1 MSTNCFDKHVGRKI
15 KLKRSSL
22 GITQGELGDMLGVT
36 FQQIQK
42 YEKGD
47 NRIGAGKLYEIS
59 TILNVPVSYFFDGL
73 ENNKLNLKDNE
84 EGSSYDTT
92 LSNVPEKE
100 VSTLLKFFIKIK
112 DKKIRDS
119 VTELAKS
126 LSKKD

>member
-1 MSTNCFDKHVGRKI
+1 MSTNYFDKHVGRKI

-126 LSKKD
+126 LSKKY

>member
-1 MSTNCFDKHVGRKI
+1 MSTNSFDKHVGRKI

-84 EGSSYDTT
+84 ENNSYNTT

-100 VSTLLKFFIKIK
+100 VSALLKFFIKIK

>member
-1 MSTNCFDKHVGRKI
+1 MSTNYFDKHVGRKI

-92 LSNVPEKE
+92 LSNIPEKE

>member
-1 MSTNCFDKHVGRKI
+1 MSTNYFDKHVGRKI

>member
-1 MSTNCFDKHVGRKI
+1 MSTNYFDKHVGRKI

-47 NRIGAGKLYEIS
+47 NRVGAGKLYEIS